1 MTPLRLKRLSNIAL
15 VNLAAERAHK
25 TFGFFSI
32 YTIRRKLR
40 IEPSMS
46 SDIIHHLSPLILK
59 AFSFP
64 NCVAESVDMSR
75 DSNVHPLTIWCN
87 NDFSP
92 ELRFEQELL
101 SSGAANHR
109 LLLYSPSE
117 DGSQGE
123 AREALRTADIAFG
136 FPDAQAVC
144 ESPKLRWVQ
153 LNAAGY
159 TSFDLRTIRNVL
171 AGRGTIVTNSSD
183 VYAEPCAQHLLAM
196 IASLARGLP
205 IALDAQRGDRS
216 WRMSLRPTLPLLNG
230 QTVLILGFGA
240 IARRLVELLR
250 PLGMNLIAVR
260 REIRGDE
267 LVPVVETSGVD
278 ELLPRADHIVNIL
291 PANEATNNFFNSE
304 RLANLKQGAIVYNIG
319 RGTTLDQNALMRELR
334 GGRIAAAYLD
344 VTEPEPLPPDHP
356 LWQTPNCFITPHIA
370 GGHDREK
377 ERQVKHFLDNLRRF
391 EKREALRNRIW

>member
-1 MTPLRLKRLSNIAL
+1 VEKS
-15 VNLAAERAHK
+15 VNNRE
-25 TFGFFSI
+25 F
-32 YTIRRKLR
+32 
-40 IEPSMS
+40 
-46 SDIIHHLSPLILK
+46 
-59 AFSFP
+59 
-64 NCVAESVDMSR
+64 
-75 DSNVHPLTIWCN
+75 TIWCN

-92 ELRFEQELL
+92 EQESERDILIQ
-101 SSGAANHR
+101 GAGIHR
-109 LLLYSPSE
+109 LLLFERDE
-117 DGSQGE
+117 DGRDGE
-123 AREALRTADIAFG
+123 SREALERAEIAFG
-136 FPDAQAVC
+136 YPDAEAASQC
-144 ESPKLRWVQ
+144 KNLLWIHLHS
-153 LNAAGY
+153 AGY
-159 TSFDLRTIRNVL
+159 TSFDRADVKRSLTQ
-171 AGRGTIVTNSSD
+171 RGTVLTNSSA
-183 VYAEPCAQHLLAM
+183 VYDEPCAQHLLAM
-196 IASLARGLP
+196 ILALARGLP
-205 IALDAQRGDRS
+205 MALDVQRSNKAWPMQVLRS
-216 WRMSLRPTLPLLNG
+216 KVRLLNG

-278 ELLPRADHIVNIL
+278 ELLPRADQIVNIL

-319 RGTTLDQNALMRELR
+319 RGTTVDQNTLMRELR

-391 EKREALRNRIW
+391 EKGEALRNRLW